1 MNTLRAFF
9 IYLSQHRGMQRFV
22 LHNRVTRRAS
32 RRFVAGETLAEG
44 VAAVRALNR
53 LGIHASLNYLGEK
66 TTTPV
71 EAEEAAGRYLEVLGT
86 ITRERLDCN
95 LSIKLSQLGLA
106 GDAAL
111 AERLLRRILE
121 AAGRDGIFVR
131 IDMEESA
138 LVDPTLSLWRRVWE
152 EGHTNVGLVIQSYL
166 RRSEQDVADLVE
178 TGVRIRLV
186 KGAYL
191 EPPAVAYPRKADVDA
206 AYRRLTE
213 VLLRRGTYPAIA
225 THDPRMIAHA
235 RAVAAR
241 DGIGP
246 ERFEFQ
252 MIYGV
257 RRDLQAELVRQGYHV
272 RVYVPFGE
280 QWYPYFMRRLGER
293 PANVLFL
300 LRSVFAE
307 WR

>member
-1 MNTLRAFF
+1 MSTLRAFF

-22 LHNRVTRRAS
+22 LRNPVTRRAS

-44 VAAVRALNR
+44 VAAVRALNG

-66 TTTPV
+66 TTTPA
-71 EAEEAAGRYLEVLGT
+71 EAEEAAGRYLEILET

-121 AAGRDGIFVR
+121 AADREGVFVR

-138 LVDPTLSLWRRVWE
+138 LVDPTLALWRRVWE

-235 RAVAAR
+235 RAVAAG

-257 RRDLQAELVRQGYHV
+257 RRDLQAALVRQGYHV